1 MDDKLKTT
9 INKIVQLSKQN
20 PEFDSELRKALNN
33 SASHSLQSS
42 SDRRIEHIENYL
54 GLDYYVDNQHS
65 LIDFSF
71 IQEDDVR
78 NQLISDNREMMRF
91 RYGTRYHSICFDEFC
106 RYAHLQAEMLLNFYL
121 DKKYKNINEVIEY
134 LKEHNPLIKLK
145 ETTKTIGE
153 ISYNSKLWAFE
164 KEFTM
169 DYNTNSI
176 LDYIRRIRNESSHRS
191 PEKEEKSIRDYRK
204 QLVNMGM
211 PLKQD
216 GDVDF
221 YKLEEGS
228 TKLNIYNNMIRNK
241 DWYKEYK
248 YLIWLH
254 EESYDNVIKA
264 VEELKNVVK
273 DNI

>member
-1 MDDKLKTT
+1 
-9 INKIVQLSKQN
+9 
-20 PEFDSELRKALNN
+20 
-33 SASHSLQSS
+33 
-42 SDRRIEHIENYL
+42 
-54 GLDYYVDNQHS
+54 
-65 LIDFSF
+65 
-71 IQEDDVR
+71 
-78 NQLISDNREMMRF
+78 
-91 RYGTRYHSICFDEFC
+91 
-106 RYAHLQAEMLLNFYL
+106 
-121 DKKYKNINEVIEY
+121 
-134 LKEHNPLIKLK
+134 
-145 ETTKTIGE
+145 
-153 ISYNSKLWAFE
+153 
-164 KEFTM
+164 
-169 DYNTNSI
+169 
-176 LDYIRRIRNESSHRS
+176 
-191 PEKEEKSIRDYRK
+191 
-204 QLVNMGM
+204 MGM